1 MNKLLLSAFSSEDS
15 ESDLPTF
22 SSDDGSVDISFQDL
36 LRRKQVREITKKTD
50 LLRQQQEDY
59 PDGKFPWGGWDY
71 SSSEQDSDPKS
82 TTEGNLTDEEGTKIH
97 IPCSAL
103 YWVRQAH
110 TRLYIYRNDGQ
121 YMVYL
126 REPKWTHC
134 HLSFPVVKRKRAV
147 GVVQVQ
153 NSDSD

>member
-1 MNKLLLSAFSSEDS
+1 MSKLSLPAFSSKDS
-15 ESDLPTF
+15 DSDLPTF
-22 SSDDGSVDISFQDL
+22 SSDEGSVNISFQRL
-36 LRRKQVREITKKTD
+36 LRMKLVGSITKKTD
-50 LLRQQQEDY
+50 LKRQQQKDY
-59 PDGKFPWGGWDY
+59 PEGNNPWEGWDY
-71 SSSEQDSDPKS
+71 TSSEQDSDPKS
-82 TTEGNLTDEEGTKIH
+82 TTEGDLTDEEGTKIH
-97 IPCSAL
+97 ILRSAL

-126 REPKWTHC
+126 QEPKWTHS

-153 NSDSD
+153 DSDSD

>member
-1 MNKLLLSAFSSEDS
+1 MNKLSSS
-15 ESDLPTF
+15 TF
-22 SSDDGSVDISFQDL
+22 DSDDGSVDIPFQEL
-36 LRRKQVREITKKTD
+36 LESKLVGKITKKTA

-59 PDGKFPWGGWDY
+59 PEGKFPWGWDY

-82 TTEGNLTDEEGTKIH
+82 TTEGDLTDEEGTKIH
-97 IPCSAL
+97 IPRPAL

-110 TRLYIYRNDGQ
+110 TRLYIHRNDGQ

-153 NSDSD
+153 DSDSD